1 VEVEKMAEK
10 NEIDLF
16 GNIFNQKII
25 STLKSND
32 LNFRADFDLFYHL
45 AKKDRVDFIYN
56 TTALEGNPMTYPE
69 VQTLIDG
76 ITVGGHKIS
85 DEQQVLNQNKAV
97 NHLLWLVKAGKF
109 DVSQGTVCE
118 LNFKVAFEESL
129 KWGVFR
135 HGQVNIGGTDFKPPK
150 AENLEQI
157 FNNGVKE
164 ILAVESPIIS
174 AICYFLFGA
183 ISQFFWD
190 GNKRTSR
197 LVMNGILISNGYPI
211 LNIKAKDSLEFN
223 KKMLGFYDTQSL
235 SEVLPYLVDYYIEQ
249 NKEYNKDFKVWK

>member
-1 VEVEKMAEK
+1 MAEQ

-16 GNIFNQKII
+16 KNIFDHNII
-25 STLKSND
+25 STLYKGAD
-32 LNFRADFDLFYHL
+32 LNFREDFEMYYHM
-45 AKKDRVDFIYN
+45 AKKDRIDFIYN

-69 VQTLIDG
+69 VQTLLEG

-85 DEQQVLNQNKAV
+85 DEQQILNQNKSV
-97 NHLLWLVKAGKF
+97 NYLLELLKTESF
-109 DVSQGTVCE
+109 EVSLAAICE
-118 LNFKVAFEESL
+118 LNYKVAFEESL

-135 HGQVNIGGTDFKPPK
+135 DGQVNIGGTDFKPPR

-164 ILAVESPIIS
+164 ILTVENPIIR

-183 ISQFFWD
+183 ISQFFWE

-197 LVMNGILISNGYPI
+197 LVMNGILVSNCYPI

-223 KKMLGFYDTQSL
+223 KKMLEFYDTQSL
-235 SEVLPYLVDYYIEQ
+235 SKVLPYLVDYYKEQ
-249 NKEYNKDFKVWK
+249 NKDYMG